1 MNATVMAI
9 ILVLIV
15 VATVVTKKVP
25 FNFVLFIVPII
36 CSLLLGFSLQETS
49 DFVLEQF
56 SSIMKSAGFMLLFA
70 FLYFQML
77 TEAGVFGVLPYPLHQ
92 GTEDAHTHRQGWRG
106 QKPYRFGDALHSW
119 RQHEHHKYPKNRKQP
134 FQPSRS
140 GKQAAD
146 GGR

>member
-77 TEAGVFGVLPYPLHQ
+77 TEAGVFDTIVSAVTNKL
-92 GTEDAHTHRQGWRG
+92 
-106 QKPYRFGDALHSW
+106 GD
-119 RQHEHHKYPKNRKQP
+119 KMNVIVI
-134 FQPSRS
+134 
-140 GKQAAD
+140 
-146 GGR
+146 

>member
-70 FLYFQML
+70 FLYFQN
-77 TEAGVFGVLPYPLHQ
+77 AYRVCRQGQGAVGVFRFQRGFHHFAVLPRDGSLHPDCTVFKVHICPL
-92 GTEDAHTHRQGWRG
+92 
-106 QKPYRFGDALHSW
+106 
-119 RQHEHHKYPKNRKQP
+119 
-134 FQPSRS
+134 
-140 GKQAAD
+140 
-146 GGR
+146 

>member
-49 DFVLEQF
+49 DFILEQF

-70 FLYFQML
+70 FLYFQNVYRVCRQRQG
-77 TEAGVFGVLPYPLHQ
+77 AVGVFCFQRHLNDFAIDTPDLPLN
-92 GTEDAHTHRQGWRG
+92 
-106 QKPYRFGDALHSW
+106 
-119 RQHEHHKYPKNRKQP
+119 PKVSFFQINIRP
-134 FQPSRS
+134 F
-140 GKQAAD
+140 
-146 GGR
+146 

>member
-15 VATVVTKKVP
+15 VATVVTQKVP

-70 FLYFQML
+70 FLYFQN
-77 TEAGVFGVLPYPLHQ
+77 AYRVCRQRQGAVGVFRFQRHLNDFAVDAPDLPLNPEVSFFQ
-92 GTEDAHTHRQGWRG
+92 INVR
-106 QKPYRFGDALHSW
+106 
-119 RQHEHHKYPKNRKQP
+119 P
-134 FQPSRS
+134 F
-140 GKQAAD
+140 
-146 GGR
+146 

>member
-49 DFVLEQF
+49 DFIVCISVF
-56 SSIMKSAGFMLLFA
+56 S
-70 FLYFQML
+70 
-77 TEAGVFGVLPYPLHQ
+77 
-92 GTEDAHTHRQGWRG
+92 DA
-106 QKPYRFGDALHSW
+106 YR
-119 RQHEHHKYPKNRKQP
+119 
-134 FQPSRS
+134 SRS
-140 GKQAAD
+140 I
-146 GGR
+146 

>member
-77 TEAGVFGVLPYPLHQ
+77 TEAGVFDTIVSAVTNKLGDECHRNYDPDIRNCSICNSDRKLYTGVPDHIPDP
-92 GTEDAHTHRQGWRG
+92 GTT
-106 QKPYRFGDALHSW
+106 L
-119 RQHEHHKYPKNRKQP
+119 
-134 FQPSRS
+134 
-140 GKQAAD
+140 
-146 GGR
+146 